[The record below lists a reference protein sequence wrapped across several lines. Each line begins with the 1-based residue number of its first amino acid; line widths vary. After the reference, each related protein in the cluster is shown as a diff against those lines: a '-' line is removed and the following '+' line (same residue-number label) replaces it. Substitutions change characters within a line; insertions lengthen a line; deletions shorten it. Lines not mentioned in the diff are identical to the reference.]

1 MSDDVTSEAT
11 EDVAAK
17 LPPTHGTV
25 LPDGWYAWNDGWR
38 DDRGMG
44 CGGPE
49 TARFGF
55 SGQLKQ
61 FCEAIGL
68 SIGAPSDNTHA
79 VPGRGLWRQVQ
90 GLWYAEI
97 DLADVPRVIE
107 SLDKAKRP
115 ILAKALALLLPVWS
129 VALEEERA
137 EEYALDAIETQ
148 RIADGA
154 ATCGVSV
161 ELYKEAEGF
170 TRALQRMASSKDRG
184 DLDYFARCLPVVAQL
199 LAHKIRPGMDKGH
212 VVAWDGPG
220 KGETL
225 VRWKWIEGG
234 GEQPDRIALLVGEG
248 AGDVG
253 DWRRTLPGA
262 IDHVEGNARYTS
274 FDGRQVL
281 RVTRQL
287 ERRSLAA
294 ALAIRLAICTDSA
307 AEPRRD
313 LALLSA
319 AGSFAEIADPDIR
332 RWARAV
338 ERNVPLPPG
347 LALREYQSIGV
358 AFLAARGYRGLIADA
373 MGLGKTIQAIA
384 TLLHGHGQLLP
395 ALIVAPGSVTHNW
408 VDEIR
413 LFAPWLDPVVIGS
426 AAAELPAANDRRVWI
441 VSWDLLAPLAQDL
454 LFEGVQTVIGDE
466 IHMAKNP
473 QAKRSQAFA
482 AIGQSVPYCIGLSGT
497 VIENKTSEMWHPL
510 HIIDPNEFPTRDD
523 FNHRYRNLRQR
534 VVEKQA
540 KRGRTELRTFVDDA
554 GGDLNAELRHRLR
567 YHMVRRRK
575 SEVLGELPDKTR
587 IPLWFNLPDTV
598 RKKYDDAAG
607 KGAEYILGIA
617 KERALRAAV
626 AHFHQLVADGV
637 LPAQAAVAA
646 VRAGNSN
653 SAFNQHASRNTIMS
667 LWRFVGEAKVAPA
680 LQWIADRQAIEA
692 GPLVVFV
699 WHQAVLKGIC
709 AGLNK
714 LKANWTYFDGSVSA
728 KKRNERVKAFQAG
741 ERSVIVLTKAGYQGI
756 TLTAASDMLFV
767 EQWWNPS
774 WMEQAEDR
782 IHRIGQENRTNFTHL
797 LARGTVDEHIT
808 ELLQRKRTEVEAV
821 MGGERINE
829 EAGTVEQ
836 AIALLE
842 GDMTAAVSAAFAA
855 RIGGR
860 MGHHLELDK
869 NSRPILVTLRDL
881 GAALKRA
888 GSRG

>member
-1 MSDDVTSEAT
+1 M
-11 EDVAAK
+11 
-17 LPPTHGTV
+17 HGTV
-25 LPDGWYAWNDGWR
+25 VPDGWYAWNDGWR

-61 FCEAIGL
+61 FCGAIGL
-68 SIGAPSDNTHA
+68 DIGTLEDHTHA
-79 VPGRGLWRQVQ
+79 VPGCGLWRQVQ
-90 GLWYAEI
+90 GLWYAEV
-97 DLADVPRVIE
+97 DLADVPRIIE
-107 SLDKAKRP
+107 ALAKAKRP
-115 ILAKALALLLPVWS
+115 ILSRALALLLPLWTG
-129 VALEEERA
+129 ALKEERA
-137 EEYALDAIETQ
+137 EEYALDAIEAQ

-154 ATCGVSV
+154 AACGVSV

-170 TRALQRMASSKDRG
+170 TRAMQRMSSSKDRG
-184 DLDYFARCLPVVAQL
+184 DATYFDRCLPVVAQL
-199 LAHKIRPGMDKGH
+199 LAHKVRPGMDKGH
-212 VVAWDGPG
+212 VIAWDGPG

-225 VRWKWIEGG
+225 VRWQWLEGG

-248 AGDVG
+248 AGEVG

-262 IDHVEGNARYTS
+262 IDYHDKGAHYTS

-287 ERRSLAA
+287 ERRNLAS

-319 AGSFAEIADPDIR
+319 AGTFAEIADPDIR
-332 RWARAV
+332 QWARAV

-347 LALREYQSIGV
+347 LVLREYQSIGV

-395 ALIVAPGSVTHNW
+395 ALVIAPGSVTHNW
-408 VDEIR
+408 VDEIK
-413 LFAPWLDPVVIGS
+413 LFAPWFDPVVIGS
-426 AAAELPAANDRRVWI
+426 AAAELPPANDRRVWV

-473 QAKRSQAFA
+473 QAKRSQAFK

-510 HIIDPNEFPTRDD
+510 HIIDREEFPTRDD

-534 VVEKQA
+534 IVEKRA

-587 IPLWFNLPDTV
+587 VPLWFNLPDTV
-598 RKKYDDAAG
+598 RKKYDGAAD
-607 KGAEYILGIA
+607 KGAEYMLGVA
-617 KERALRAAV
+617 KERALKASV
-626 AHFHQLVADGV
+626 AHFHHLVGDGI

-646 VRAGNSN
+646 VRAGNSE

-667 LWRFVGEAKVAPA
+667 LWRFIGEAKVAPA
-680 LQWIADRQAIEA
+680 LQWIADRQAVEA

-709 AGLNK
+709 AGLDK
-714 LKANWTYFDGSVSA
+714 LGANWTYFDGAVSA

-741 ERSVIVLTKAGYQGI
+741 ERDVIVLTKAGYQGI

-774 WMEQAEDR
+774 WMEQGEDR
-782 IHRIGQENRTNFTHL
+782 IHRIGQTDRTTFTHL

-808 ELLQRKRTEVEAV
+808 EMLQRKRIEVEAV
-821 MGGERINE
+821 MGGERVHE
-829 EAGTVEQ
+829 GESTVEQ
-836 AIALLE
+836 AIALLD
-842 GDMTAAVSAAFAA
+842 GDVSSAVSATFAS
-855 RIGGR
+855 RVGGR
-860 MGHHLELDK
+860 LGHELRLDK
-869 NSRPILVTLRDL
+869 NGRPILVTLRDL

-888 GSRG
+888 R